1 MAALKLYPVG
11 IQTFSELITKNLLY
25 VDKTEYVYRMT
36 HSGGKYFFLNRP
48 RRFGKSLLTST
59 FRSYFEGKKGLFKGL
74 AIEKLETEWT
84 EYPVLHFSMSGGKHM
99 EKDQLERYLGQR
111 LAEHESDWGIDNPA
125 VDANDRLMTLIRT
138 AYEKTGKL
146 PQP

>member
-1 MAALKLYPVG
+1 MAALKLYPIG

-59 FRSYFEGKKGLFKGL
+59 FYS
-74 AIEKLETEWT
+74 
-84 EYPVLHFSMSGGKHM
+84 
-99 EKDQLERYLGQR
+99 
-111 LAEHESDWGIDNPA
+111 
-125 VDANDRLMTLIRT
+125 
-138 AYEKTGKL
+138 
-146 PQP
+146 